1 MHRDTIL
8 RIEDS
13 LRATAEGSLKWLQG
27 QRVPVPVVDGRVNI
41 NLFSSPKRSEGM
53 DRERSGLKQA
63 AVSKKDIQFTLPS
76 FSSPFPSNT
85 THAHA
90 HSTSDLI
97 TSETANS
104 SAKMNF
110 STNNLKGTE
119 TNNYSS
125 SKYSEPVDLTGL
137 SLEAI
142 PLPHRP
148 SSMPS
153 TPTSSPSLSLKKDAG
168 IESEKSSADGES
180 FHLSSPSFPLF
191 PHTLSFFIPHFLLTL
206 SFFIPHFFLTLSF

>member
-27 QRVPVPVVDGRVNI
+27 QRVPIPVVDGRVNTI
-41 NLFSSPKRSEGM
+41 LFSLPKRSEGT
-53 DRERSGLKQA
+53 DREKDRDRDRDRGLKQA
-63 AVSKKDIQFTLPS
+63 AIAKKSNPFTLPT

-85 THAHA
+85 NTTHA

-97 TSETANS
+97 GSETVNS
-104 SAKMNF
+104 SAKMNL
-110 STNNLKGTE
+110 STNNLKNTD
-119 TNNYSS
+119 TNNYGS
-125 SKYSEPVDLTGL
+125 SKYSEPVDLTSL

-148 SSMPS
+148 NSMPS
-153 TPTSSPSLSLKKDAG
+153 TPTSSPSFSLKKDAVVG
-168 IESEKSSADGES
+168 SEKSSADGQS
-180 FHLSSPSFPLF
+180 LCLLLPLN
-191 PHTLSFFIPHFLLTL
+191 LNLFF
-206 SFFIPHFFLTLSF
+206 FFFYF

>member
-1 MHRDTIL
+1 MHRTRIGYSFTFVRFIHHFTRFQAHGESGALEKKMHRDTIL

-53 DRERSGLKQA
+53 DRDKDRDRERSGLKQA

-104 SAKMNF
+104 SAKMNL
-110 STNNLKGTE
+110 SANNLKSTE

-153 TPTSSPSLSLKKDAG
+153 TPTSSPSLKKR
-168 IESEKSSADGES
+168 IFRSW
-180 FHLSSPSFPLF
+180 
-191 PHTLSFFIPHFLLTL
+191 
-206 SFFIPHFFLTLSF
+206 